1 MSFEHTEIGRERR
14 DRKHPL
20 KVVVS
25 QAERTAIQ
33 AQAHNL
39 GLSVS
44 AYLRSVGLR
53 YKPRPLADVAAI
65 RDLLKIQADQG
76 RLGGLLK
83 LWLVEKPGQ
92 GASTFEVRR
101 VLRQIED
108 LQIKLKGIVKRL
120 G

>member
-1 MSFEHTEIGRERR
+1 MQLEDAENAPQTR
-14 DRKHPL
+14 DRKRPL

-25 QAERTAIQ
+25 DAERITIRNQ
-33 AQAHNL
+33 AQSV

-44 AYLRSVGLR
+44 AYLRAVGLGH
-53 YKPRPLADVAAI
+53 KPKSIVDLEAV
-65 RDLLKIQADQG
+65 RDLVRVSADQG

-108 LQIKLKGIVKRL
+108 VQLKLKVLVKRL

>member
-1 MSFEHTEIGRERR
+1 LSFENAEIGRERR

-25 QAERTAIQ
+25 QTERASIRAKAE
-33 AQAHNL
+33 NL

-53 YKPRPLADVAAI
+53 YKPRPLADVEAI
-65 RDLLKIQADQG
+65 RNLLKVQADQG

-108 LQIKLKGIVKRL
+108 LQIKLKTIVKRL

>member
-1 MSFEHTEIGRERR
+1 LHSEYTERR
-14 DRKHPL
+14 DRKRPL

-25 QAERTAIQ
+25 ASERVAICNQ
-33 AQAHNL
+33 AQAV

-44 AYLRSVGLR
+44 AYLRAVGLGH
-53 YKPRPLADVAAI
+53 KPKSIVDLESV
-65 RDLLKIQADQG
+65 RDLVRASADQG

-108 LQIKLKGIVKRL
+108 MQLKLKAIVKRL